1 MSICSE
7 LARKVNGG
15 EMHDTACFCCNLQ
28 KRLYSYVNSPT
39 ETDGHE
45 ICGPHEKI
53 LSRFGQIDTSAYQRW
68 S

>member
-1 MSICSE
+1 M
-7 LARKVNGG
+7 R
-15 EMHDTACFCCNLQ
+15 DTACFCCNLQ